1 MGKSKNGGT
10 RSMLRGRVGSDVYSV
25 GKDSFGKR
33 QQVVRSLAETVANPQ
48 TAAQMKGRAI
58 MSTVMQAVSAL
69 SQVIDHSFDAYS
81 AGQPNVSEFIRRN
94 YALIKADV
102 AANPST
108 GNAFGIVLY
117 GEKGAKQGVYV
128 IADGKAVL
136 PTALVNAA
144 AKATLT
150 VSGESLTV
158 AAIKSALGLGDDE
171 YFTLVGITAA
181 GAAEIARFRM
191 GSTLSDETVVSSSN
205 VADLFAIEA
214 NCTPVVGVNGMAIEI
229 NLPNGQANSAIIISK
244 LVSGVYEHNK
254 ATLLAVSAPANT
266 YDVAIASY
274 PIGEARL
281 LNGGNFNG
289 GESGG
294 VTPSP
299 APTPSTNPQL
309 TAVSINGTSILSGN
323 VSVSESGFTQ
333 NLNWT
338 LDRMPESGTLRIGY
352 ISNGNFVSA
361 GNLTALSGSLTL
373 SAIGSGQ
380 WQMRL
385 GDEVIQTLAIVNGS
399 ASAVSVN
406 APTISGNTS
415 FTDSTQV
422 TISGDSGAEIHY
434 TTDGTDPTSASSTY
448 SAPFTLSATTT
459 VKAIAIVDGTSSSV
473 ASKTFTKTGDSG
485 GFDLGN

>member
-102 AANPST
+102 AAHPST
-108 GNAFGIVLY
+108 GNAFGIVQY

-136 PTALVNAA
+136 PAALVNAA
-144 AKATLT
+144 TKATLT

-158 AAIKSALGLGDDE
+158 ANIKSAIGLGDEE
-171 YFTLVGITAA
+171 YITLVGITAA

-191 GSTLSDETVVSSSN
+191 GSTLSDETVVSSTN

-214 NCTPVVGVNGMAIEI
+214 NCTPVVAVNGMAIEI
-229 NLPNGQANSAIIISK
+229 NLPNAQANSAIIISK
-244 LVSGVYEHNK
+244 LVNGVYEHNK
-254 ATLLAVSAPANT
+254 ATLLAVSAPNYT
-266 YDVAIASY
+266 FDVAIATY

-299 APTPSTNPQL
+299 EPTPSTNPQL
-309 TAVSINGTSILSGN
+309 TALTLEGVDILSGTKT
-323 VSVSESGFTQ
+323 VSQTGFEFRLT
-333 NLNWT
+333 WT
-338 LDRMPESGTLRIGY
+338 LDQMPTSGTLKIK
-352 ISNGNFVSA
+352 NEA
-361 GNLTALSGSLTL
+361 GTIATLNSLT
-373 SAIGSGQ
+373 GSTSLTQIYTGQ
-380 WQMRL
+380 YTL
-385 GDEVIQTLAIVNGS
+385 TLDDEVIQTLATVN
-399 ASAVSVN
+399 
-406 APTISGNTS
+406 T
-415 FTDSTQV
+415 
-422 TISGDSGAEIHY
+422 
-434 TTDGTDPTSASSTY
+434 
-448 SAPFTLSATTT
+448 
-459 VKAIAIVDGTSSSV
+459 
-473 ASKTFTKTGDSG
+473 
-485 GFDLGN
+485 

>member
-25 GKDSFGKR
+25 GKDALGKR

-69 SQVIDHSFDAYS
+69 SQVIDHSFDS
-81 AGQPNVSEFIRRN
+81 VPAGQPNVSEFIKRN

-102 AANPST
+102 AANPSNN
-108 GNAFGIVLY
+108 NAFGIVAY
-117 GEKGAKQGVYV
+117 GEKGAKQGQYV
-128 IADGKAVL
+128 ISDGKAVL

-144 AKATLT
+144 TKATLT

-158 AAIKSALGLGDDE
+158 AAIKSAIGLGDEE
-171 YFTLVGITAA
+171 YITLVGITSS

-191 GSTLSDETVVSSSN
+191 GSTLSDETVVTSSN
-205 VADLFAIEA
+205 VGSLFAIEA

-229 NLPNGQANSAIIISK
+229 NLPNAQANSAIIISK

-254 ATLLAVSAPANT
+254 ATLLAVAAPT
-266 YDVAIASY
+266 YTFDVAIATY

-299 APTPSTNPQL
+299 EPTPSTNPQL
-309 TAVSINGTSILSGN
+309 TALSIQGTDVLSGTKTIITSGMPAN
-323 VSVSESGFTQ
+323 MIGTVSDF
-333 NLNWT
+333 
-338 LDRMPESGTLRIGY
+338 PESGDLAIKCQTSSNLINIRTLTSAS
-352 ISNGNFVSA
+352 ISVS
-361 GNLTALSGSLTL
+361 GVNKTN
-373 SAIGSGQ
+373 GQ
-380 WQMRL
+380 WGL
-385 GDEVIQTLAIVNGS
+385 YYNDTLVQTLANI
-399 ASAVSVN
+399 
-406 APTISGNTS
+406 
-415 FTDSTQV
+415 
-422 TISGDSGAEIHY
+422 
-434 TTDGTDPTSASSTY
+434 
-448 SAPFTLSATTT
+448 
-459 VKAIAIVDGTSSSV
+459 
-473 ASKTFTKTGDSG
+473 TFD
-485 GFDLGN
+485 DD

>member
-102 AANPST
+102 AANPAS

-136 PTALVNAA
+136 PSALVNAA
-144 AKATLT
+144 TKATLT

-214 NCTPVVGVNGMAIEI
+214 NCTPVVAVNGMAIEI

-299 APTPSTNPQL
+299 APTPTPNPQL
-309 TAVSINGTSILSGN
+309 TVLSMNGQNLLSGT
-323 VSVSESGFTQ
+323 VDPTDIDVPSYMHA
-333 NLNWT
+333 T
-338 LDRMPESGTLRIGY
+338 LDSLPSSGTLKITRVY
-352 ISNGNFVSA
+352 NGTESDV
-361 GNLTALSGSLTL
+361 LTL
-373 SAIGSGQ
+373 TQLDTNQQMNDRPSGQ
-380 WQMRL
+380 L
-385 GDEVIQTLAIVNGS
+385 YLTLDGTHIQTLANV
-399 ASAVSVN
+399 
-406 APTISGNTS
+406 TS
-415 FTDSTQV
+415 
-422 TISGDSGAEIHY
+422 
-434 TTDGTDPTSASSTY
+434 P
-448 SAPFTLSATTT
+448 
-459 VKAIAIVDGTSSSV
+459 
-473 ASKTFTKTGDSG
+473 SG
-485 GFDLGN
+485 GFDLGS

>member
-25 GKDSFGKR
+25 GKDALGKR

-69 SQVIDHSFDAYS
+69 SQIIDHSFDNVP
-81 AGQPNVSEFIRRN
+81 AGQPNVSEFIKRN

-102 AANPST
+102 VANPSAN
-108 GNAFGIVLY
+108 NAFGIVAY

-128 IADGKAVL
+128 ISDGKAVL

-158 AAIKSALGLGDDE
+158 AAIKSAVGLGDDE
-171 YFTLVGITAA
+171 YITLVGLTTA

-191 GSTLSDETVVSSSN
+191 GSTLSDDTVVTSSN
-205 VADLFAIEA
+205 IGDLFAVEA

-254 ATLLAVSAPANT
+254 ATLLAVSAPT
-266 YDVAIASY
+266 YTFDVAIATY

-299 APTPSTNPQL
+299 GPTPSTNPQL
-309 TAVSINGTSILSGN
+309 TAIAVNGTSVLSGDA
-323 VSVSESGFTQ
+323 SIQITGFNDT
-333 NLNWT
+333 LSWT
-338 LDRMPESGTLRIGY
+338 LDQMPESGTLT
-352 ISNGNFVSA
+352 VKSA
-361 GNLTALSGSLTL
+361 HGSALTKIVTIDSLTGNRE
-373 SAIGSGQ
+373 ADNWTSGQ
-380 WQMRL
+380 WGL
-385 GDEVIQTLAIVNGS
+385 YLNDTLIQTLAN
-399 ASAVSVN
+399 
-406 APTISGNTS
+406 IS
-415 FTDSTQV
+415 
-422 TISGDSGAEIHY
+422 
-434 TTDGTDPTSASSTY
+434 
-448 SAPFTLSATTT
+448 
-459 VKAIAIVDGTSSSV
+459 
-473 ASKTFTKTGDSG
+473 
-485 GFDLGN
+485 